1 MLYDEAGNYV
11 GEVSFDDPRWETLLN
26 EITLDEMK
34 NLVGFG
40 AFRTN
45 EIKGV
50 DGVVAKPL
58 TTDADGPSGFTSFLS
73 ESVIYGTCSYQA
85 ECVMGSTW
93 NVALAE
99 QMGEL
104 VGEEGLAGN
113 EKGDGLPYSGW
124 YSPAVNIHRSPFAG
138 RNWEYFSEDGLLSGK
153 FAASVIRGADK
164 KGVYCYVKHFAIND
178 QETDREYNG
187 ILVWANEQSMRE
199 LYLLP
204 FELAV
209 KEGGA
214 TGMMTSFNRIGMQW
228 AGGSYV
234 LLTKV
239 LRNEWGFH
247 GSVITDYSLNTY
259 THVDEMIRAGGDL
272 FLTQDAKT
280 FNMKDDATQ
289 ITLLRQATK
298 NVLYSVVNSN
308 AMSVETDGYLMP
320 VWMMVMI
327 VVDVV
332 IVLLLALWGTL
343 AIRSVKRSEKAAGAK
358 EEE

>member
-1 MLYDEAGNYV
+1 M
-11 GEVSFDDPRWETLLN
+11 
-26 EITLDEMK
+26 
-34 NLVGFG
+34 
-40 AFRTN
+40 
-45 EIKGV
+45 
-50 DGVVAKPL
+50 
-58 TTDADGPSGFTSFLS
+58 
-73 ESVIYGTCSYQA
+73 
-85 ECVMGSTW
+85 
-93 NVALAE
+93 
-99 QMGEL
+99 
-104 VGEEGLAGN
+104 
-113 EKGDGLPYSGW
+113 
-124 YSPAVNIHRSPFAG
+124 
-138 RNWEYFSEDGLLSGK
+138 
-153 FAASVIRGADK
+153 
-164 KGVYCYVKHFAIND
+164 YCYVKHFAIND